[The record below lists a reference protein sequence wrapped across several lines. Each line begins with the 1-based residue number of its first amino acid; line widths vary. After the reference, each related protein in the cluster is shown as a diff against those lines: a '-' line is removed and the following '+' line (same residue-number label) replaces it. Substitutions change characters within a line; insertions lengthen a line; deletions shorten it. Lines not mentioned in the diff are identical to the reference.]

1 MHYLSYFTGQEF
13 RFSVVN
19 KLPKINQ
26 LGSSITEMWIRSN

>member
-1 MHYLSYFTGQEF
+1 MFLILQVKKF
-13 RFSVVN
+13 RFSVIN